1 MYSIY
6 SQDDIIVVDF
16 LTQPSFKGFRN
27 AIDDVALCE
36 QNRLRLW
43 DLTCGIKLTTA
54 EVKALARYA
63 KSKLT
68 TPLSRAAIVAP
79 DDLTFGLFRVH
90 DVERE
95 DLLVEQFVFRNRRD
109 ALAWLKQGFY
119 KKVPLP

>member
-1 MYSIY
+1 MFSIY
-6 SQDDIIVVDF
+6 SEDDIIVVDF
-16 LTQPSFKGFRN
+16 LKQPSFKGFRN

-43 DLTCGIKLTTA
+43 DLTCGIRLTMA

-63 KSKLT
+63 KSKFT
-68 TPLSRAAIVAP
+68 TPFSRAAIVAP

-95 DLLVEQFVFRNRRD
+95 DPLVEQFVFRKKRD
-109 ALAWLKQGFY
+109 ALAWLKQNSFKG
-119 KKVPLP
+119 VPLP